1 MTTSR
6 SRRPLLLRCLP
17 RRLRGPAY
25 YRLFSRDAASSAELF
40 EAAELEYAP
49 GTRLALQPGDIS
61 HGEIAFTGLYEL
73 GLTRRLVRL
82 ARAGGVLCD
91 VGANFG
97 YYTCLWAA
105 QAAGNSVVAYEASE
119 RNHPA
124 LARNVE
130 RNGFAGRVRTFA
142 LAVGRRGG
150 TLPFFPGPEEQTG
163 WGGFASQ
170 SGSAR
175 REVAVVRLDEH
186 LAGLGVES
194 LAALKIDVEGADA
207 WVIAGAE
214 GLLRARRIAHV
225 FYEENK
231 PCMAA
236 LGIAEGEAAR
246 VLEGCGYRVRALTD
260 PARDIVTCYSAP
272 ATATARLRA

>member
-1 MTTSR
+1 MSADRT
-6 SRRPLLLRCLP
+6 RRPPLLRWLP

-25 YRLFSRDAASSAELF
+25 YRLFSRDAARSVALF
-40 EAAELEYAP
+40 AAAELDFAP

-105 QAAGNSVVAYEASE
+105 QADGNAVVAYEPSE

-130 RNGFAGRVRTFA
+130 RNGFAGRVRTFP
-142 LAVGRRGG
+142 LAVGERSGS
-150 TLPFFPGPEEQTG
+150 LPFFPGPEEQTG

-170 SGSAR
+170 AGSAR
-175 REVAVVRLDEH
+175 REVTVVRLDEH

-214 GLLRARRIAHV
+214 RLLRERRIAHV

-260 PARDIVTCYSAP
+260 PARDIVTCYAAP